1 MNISICFLKIK
12 MLHVFLKDANKFI
25 IMSKLVILQYIFLER
40 FLVNMNLNKHVVEDK
55 RVRTVD
61 AVNLL

>member
-1 MNISICFLKIK
+1 